1 MGGFHSLYI
10 SINNPKTF
18 GYVGFF
24 SAAIGKEQRSGGA
37 NEYIYDN
44 LDKKLADL
52 FAAKPK
58 LFWIGIG
65 NTDFLFKD
73 NTAFERETGTKGY
86 QYPSPIWKPM
96 GDIFGEIGESISLNL
111 SKKSSK

>member
-1 MGGFHSLYI
+1 MGGFHSFYI

-44 LDKKLADL
+44 FDKKLADF

-65 NTDFLFKD
+65 NSDFLLR
-73 NTAFERETGTKGY
+73 TTPPLERNWSKNHYTYMETDGGH
-86 QYPSPIWKPM
+86 IWRNWRIYLAEFVQK
-96 GDIFGEIGESISLNL
+96 IF
-111 SKKSSK
+111 

>member
-1 MGGFHSLYI
+1 MNKKHDYGRLLAFVLLLMISGSL
-10 SINNPKTF
+10 
-18 GYVGFF
+18 
-24 SAAIGKEQRSGGA
+24 ALAQEQRSGGA

-44 LDKKLADL
+44 FDKKLADL

-73 NTAFERETGTKGY
+73 NTAFREKLTKNH
-86 QYPSPIWKPM
+86 YPFTYMETDGGHIWRNWRIYLGEFAQK
-96 GDIFGEIGESISLNL
+96 IF
-111 SKKSSK
+111 K